1 MFNTNFE
8 KNYEIKKIINKK
20 TRKYE
25 RTIIQQYL
33 MK

>member
-20 TRKYE
+20 TRKYK
-25 RTIIQQYL
+25 RTIIQQYF